1 MKETPFKEWSPSIHY
16 AQTQTMPYGKL
27 PQRRLYDFE
36 LLYVSHGEAATEMNG
51 QRYAIKEGQLIFLP
65 AGVYHRNEIISRP
78 NAQFIGIHFD
88 FFGDLDIQTE
98 DDMVVNENKVQQEKF
113 SIEAI
118 APAFSPFSVDPV
130 YTPPLACV
138 QLMEQL
144 VYEFTNRSL
153 GYELICKAL
162 ILQILALL
170 LRTQI
175 TRQLEDKSIHTI
187 AIKKLMDA
195 IQLNPSSAWNNKA
208 LAETMCLNEDHMAK
222 LFKKIARMSP
232 SEYISA
238 VRHHHARQLL
248 RETNN
253 SIEAVGVSVGY
264 SDPHYFSRIFR
275 KHEGISPKQYRKLSR
290 IL

>member
-1 MKETPFKEWSPSIHY
+1 METPFREWSPSIHY
-16 AQTQTMPYGKL
+16 AQTQTMPRGKL
-27 PQRRLYDFE
+27 PKRRLYDFE
-36 LLYVSHGEAATEMNG
+36 LLYISHGEAATEMNG
-51 QRYAIKEGQLIFLP
+51 QRYVLQEGQLIFLS
-65 AGVYHRNEIISRP
+65 AGIYHQNEIISRP

-88 FFGDLDIQTE
+88 FFDDLDIQTE
-98 DDMVVNENKVQQEKF
+98 EDMVVNEERVQLNKF
-113 SIEAI
+113 SVEAI

-153 GYELICKAL
+153 GYELVCKAL
-162 ILQILALL
+162 MLQILAHL

-175 TRQLEDKSIHTI
+175 TRQLEDKSIHNV

-195 IQLNPSSAWNNKA
+195 IQYDPSAGWNNKV
-208 LAETMCLNEDHMAK
+208 LAEAMCLNEDHMAK
-222 LFKKIARMSP
+222 LFKKVARMSP
-232 SEYISA
+232 GEYVSL
-238 VRHHHARQLL
+238 VRHHHARRLL
-248 RETNN
+248 RETNI

-264 SDPHYFSRIFR
+264 QDPHYFSRIFR
-275 KHEGISPKQYRKLSR
+275 KHEGISPKEYRKLSR